1 MGDLGQT
8 ADNTG
13 EATVSYENLKPVQTA
28 QVALEPKMLWN
39 ELDSGANQLQ

>member
-13 EATVSYENLKPVQTA
+13 EETVSHENLKPVQTA
-28 QVALEPKMLWN
+28 QVVLEPKMLWD